1 MQLLEALNQWECW
14 RGLQVMTS
22 TNRGYIQ
29 DVRSFFMFIIGRYG
43 QIPVE
48 RIQLKDIIDYLNTM
62 QTFGWEHNTLVR
74 KCLALKVF
82 FKYYNQTGVSSINHE
97 LIPVAKYEPTNPHV
111 ATEEE
116 YNKMVSYWS
125 GKSLPHLRNRAI
137 LKLLWD
143 TGARM
148 GEILSLKLEDIQ
160 KQSAQIQT
168 EKARRM
174 RVIYW
179 GGDAEEALQRWIS
192 KSMKIRKT
200 GTNSVFLCCQG
211 GKVGTPLNKSGFNEM
226 LRRTSEYVGF
236 DYVVNAHS
244 FRHHKGHTLAQANVN
259 NSAISSI
266 LGHSNLQSSFRY
278 TELSGKELE
287 ETARRFT

>member
-1 MQLLEALNQWECW
+1 MQLLEALHQWEQW
-14 RGLQVMTS
+14 RGLQVETS
-22 TNRGYIQ
+22 TNRGYVQ

-43 QIPVE
+43 QIPLE
-48 RIQLKDIIDYLNTM
+48 HIQLKDVIDYLNSLKN
-62 QTFGWEHNTLVR
+62 FGWEHNTLVR

-82 FKYYNQTGVSSINHE
+82 FKYYYQLGLTKINHE

-116 YNKMVSYWS
+116 YYKMVAYWD
-125 GKSLPHLRNRAI
+125 GKSLQHLRNRAI
-137 LKLLWD
+137 LKFLWD
-143 TGARM
+143 SGARM
-148 GEILSLKLEDIQ
+148 GEILSLQLGAIKE
-160 KQSAQIQT
+160 KSAQIQT

-179 GGDAEEALQRWIS
+179 GEDAEKSLQEWIS
-192 KSMKIRKT
+192 RSMKIRKT
-200 GTNSVFLCCQG
+200 GINSVFLCCQG
-211 GKVGTPLNKSGFNEM
+211 RKIGTPLNKSGLNEM
-226 LRRTSEYVGF
+226 LRRTSKRVGF

-259 NSAISSI
+259 NSVISSI
-266 LGHSNLQSSFRY
+266 LGHTNLQSSFRY

-287 ETARRFT
+287 DTARKFT